1 MTEDLSHFQHS
12 FLLGRKRSLMAAV
25 FRGQEKLLND

>member
-1 MTEDLSHFQHS
+1 MTEGLSHFQHS

-25 FRGQEKLLND
+25 SRGQAKLLND